1 MKHLK
6 RFEKYNDNRLNE
18 LIVKYYNEYS
28 EEIIEIIDSYEK
40 SSDAQ
45 NIMEKISFI
54 VESPGDVEIVEKDGE
69 FYHINYGE
77 ATKYSSLNS
86 LINGTLKQAYLRFG
100 SISTHYY
107 LFNSEGKN
115 ISPAGGRFPA
125 IRFGSA

>member
-69 FYHINYGE
+69 EIAYYIDMKSKSIPTFYFDIE
-77 ATKYSSLNS
+77 KEKFTIK
-86 LINGTLKQAYLRFG
+86 TV
-100 SISTHYY
+100 
-107 LFNSEGKN
+107 
-115 ISPAGGRFPA
+115 
-125 IRFGSA
+125 